1 MPGIRLE
8 ESRLETDRASLDSL
22 ADDPLAHE
30 LLLEILEKHPSLHE
44 MIEKS
49 LQDTSTLVSHLVK
62 FAFVTHALIR
72 PEESTDLKILRQ
84 RKWTISRPTP
94 DELNIL
100 E

>member
-8 ESRLETDRASLDSL
+8 KPRLETDRPTLDSL

-30 LLLEILEKHPSLHE
+30 LLLEIFEKHPRLHE
-44 MIEKS
+44 MIEEG
-49 LQDTSTLVSHLVK
+49 LEDASTLISHLVK
-62 FAFVTHALIR
+62 FALVTHTLIR
-72 PEESTDLKILRQ
+72 SEESTDLEVLRK

-94 DELNIL
+94 DELDIL